1 MSYISSTTN
10 CGVSFARYQHT
21 RAVRKKNVPGT
32 SRGPAWILYVT
43 RTASVLSEF
52 VGDNGV
58 CNDHRR
64 TGVGYLCGNIAALER
79 LVVDETPPESEN
91 PSIEFWPAFRARRA

>member
-64 TGVGYLCGNIAALER
+64 TGVGYVEPLPR
-79 LVVDETPPESEN
+79 LNVWSWTRPHQSQKPFD
-91 PSIEFWPAFRARRA
+91 